1 LSFRDGPLQDLRVP
15 LAWAAAVATV
25 VAGLIALALL
35 LTDHRASV
43 RGTGYGAARTEFDE
57 VMEPVAAVVSAPV
70 RWAVSARDYMA
81 DYFNAVEENRRL
93 KKEVAELKHWR
104 DDAQALRSLNTR
116 YEALMKLRTDPVAPS
131 VTARVVSDTR
141 GPFSH
146 ARLADAGS
154 DQGVKIGHPVISD
167 NGVVGRVVGV
177 SKKVSRVL
185 LLTDIDSRTPV
196 MIAST
201 NARAILAGDGGDQ
214 PKLLY
219 MRGHDALKVG
229 DVVLTSGDGGLYPR
243 GLPVGIVDKDMAGGW
258 RVRLYSDRSAIDFVR
273 IIEFEDFTQ
282 LPAPAEL
289 NNHVMPPITTS
300 EKAQI
305 DASLA
310 ARTAPPPAAAAVA
323 VPGLPQPAAAKPTAK
338 PAPVAAKP
346 EPAKLSDVKLTEAKP
361 AEHKPTEHKP
371 AKVKKPAPAT
381 DPVGSL
387 LQDTPR

>member
-70 RWAVSARDYMA
+70 RWVVSARDYMA

-116 YEALMKLRTDPVAPS
+116 YETLMKLRTDPVAPS

-146 ARLADAGS
+146 ARLADVGS
-154 DQGVKIGHPVISD
+154 DQGVRIGHPVISD

-201 NARAILAGDGGDQ
+201 NARAILAGDGGDT

-219 MRGHDALKVG
+219 LRGHDALKLG

-243 GLPVGIVDKDMAGGW
+243 GLPVGVVDKDMAGGW

-289 NNHVMPPITTS
+289 NAHVMPPITAS

-310 ARTAPPPAAAAVA
+310 ARTTPPAAAVT
-323 VPGLPQPAAAKPTAK
+323 VPGLPQPAPAKPLAAKPADTKPPVAK
-338 PAPVAAKP
+338 PPVAKPP
-346 EPAKLSDVKLTEAKP
+346 EPKP
-361 AEHKPTEHKP
+361 PEHKP
-371 AKVKKPAPAT
+371 AKVKTPAPAS